1 MRSFLRWWSST
12 GAKALSAV
20 LLVHA
25 AAAGNIVENTLE
37 TGEGLLGSRQLI
49 ILGAGGLSSLATT
62 QFENA
67 DGSPC
72 FLQGEPFDTADQV
85 DDFLFGPF
93 LPASAAGVWLGGMAL
108 GSPETEEAGEE
119 LCRGL
124 FWTYGI
130 TAGMKYAAGRTRP
143 DGTDRLSFPSA
154 HAAGASCTAAVLW
167 NRYGPSAGVPA
178 AAIAIYTCLSRVNT
192 GRHFPSDAVMG
203 AALGTA
209 CGLAASLSGD
219 EDGTDG
225 TGYRIGF
232 RISIDTSGRMIASPW

>member
-1 MRSFLRWWSST
+1 MRSLLRWRSST
-12 GAKALSAV
+12 GVNALTV
-20 LLVHA
+20 ILLA
-25 AAAGNIVENTLE
+25 SAAGAGNLVENTLE
-37 TGEGLLGSRQLI
+37 TGENLLDTPQLVL
-49 ILGAGGLSSLATT
+49 LGAGGISSLVTA
-62 QFENA
+62 QLEN
-67 DGSPC
+67 DEGSTG
-72 FLQGEPFDTADQV
+72 FLQGEPFRTADKV

-108 GSPETEEAGEE
+108 DSPWTEEFGEE

-124 FWTYGI
+124 FWTYGV

-143 DGTDRLSFPSA
+143 DGTDPLSFPSA

-178 AAIAIYTCLSRVNT
+178 AAIALYTCLSRVNT

-209 CGLAASLSGD
+209 CGLAASLSEDNGD
-219 EDGTDG
+219 RE
-225 TGYRIGF
+225 YRIGF
-232 RISIDTSGRMIASPW
+232 MISIDTSGRMMASPW